1 MAFTSKKHNLLEIL
15 LGMMTF
21 LYSSYIYSPMK
32 FQLKSIFPSSLFNK
46 ITLKAAI
53 LVGLILFYLVIMLS
67 TSKEGLET
75 MPPQMETEEEDV
87 PESDMTTELE
97 TPPKVKR
104 SKPIDIPVEMDETTV
119 ENFASPSKTYT
130 VY

>member
-1 MAFTSKKHNLLEIL
+1 
-15 LGMMTF
+15 
-21 LYSSYIYSPMK
+21 MK

>member
-1 MAFTSKKHNLLEIL
+1 
-15 LGMMTF
+15 
-21 LYSSYIYSPMK
+21 
-32 FQLKSIFPSSLFNK
+32 
-46 ITLKAAI
+46 
-53 LVGLILFYLVIMLS
+53 
-67 TSKEGLET
+67 
-75 MPPQMETEEEDV
+75 
-87 PESDMTTELE
+87 MTTELE